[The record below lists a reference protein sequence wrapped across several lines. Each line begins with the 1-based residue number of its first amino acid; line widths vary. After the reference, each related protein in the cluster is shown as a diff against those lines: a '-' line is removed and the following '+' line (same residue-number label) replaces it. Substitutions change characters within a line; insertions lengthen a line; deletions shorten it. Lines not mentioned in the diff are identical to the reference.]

1 MTDAKTLHFGV
12 FEVTAPQ
19 VGGTFSW
26 AHPRSRSA
34 DFLDPQHWIHIAR
47 VLEDAGFDFLF
58 FAGGYGYPLVDGD
71 LPEIAATKGINFSAI
86 DPDYLLPL
94 LAQHTETLGFVVTMS
109 TGLEHPAQL
118 ARSPHRRT
126 RRLEHRHRRL
136 PERRRRRVRTGRH
149 RAARHALRDGRRV
162 RRARRAPVGAGVG

>member
-58 FAGGYGYPLVDGD
+58 FAGGYGYPLVDAD
-71 LPEIAATKGINFSAI
+71 LPEIAATKGIN
-86 DPDYLLPL
+86 
-94 LAQHTETLGFVVTMS
+94 LAEQATGGWTLGQIAAAKGHLSVLEFLPTQGVDLAVKDQGGVTLGHYVARAMALVVFYAIIS
-109 TGLEHPAQL
+109 
-118 ARSPHRRT
+118 
-126 RRLEHRHRRL
+126 
-136 PERRRRRVRTGRH
+136 
-149 RAARHALRDGRRV
+149 
-162 RRARRAPVGAGVG
+162 